1 MGVSFFRSSGLYI
14 ATHLKEDL
22 IGHLEFSMSESKRVT
37 MVRSTKIASL
47 SNLPCFFFKR
57 FQGVFACNVLT
68 SLLFISTFESQ
79 CSTMIDSVYVN
90 SDQRPE
96 MFVQNGVDYGWRE
109 GWIAPSYIC
118 TVILRQCKKLQN
130 TQSEEVYVHSK
141 AWHDMNCMLMKLNW
155 CPIDLYC

>member
-1 MGVSFFRSSGLYI
+1 
-14 ATHLKEDL
+14 
-22 IGHLEFSMSESKRVT
+22 
-37 MVRSTKIASL
+37 
-47 SNLPCFFFKR
+47 
-57 FQGVFACNVLT
+57 
-68 SLLFISTFESQ
+68 
-79 CSTMIDSVYVN
+79 MIDSVYVN
-90 SDQRPE
+90 TDRSATRN
-96 MFVQNGVDYGWRE
+96 VCSKNGVAYGWRE